1 MTNHRTGEVIQIK
14 QENGISLFDFTP
26 PRSLYWDQIV
36 ELCKSNISGLTEDG
50 ANLIQQFARNGNLFV
65 VRSNLFSLLND
76 LYQCKRMT
84 HPIAQRYITEL
95 FKSSG
100 WEAVVAFNGELSCDG
115 YVFFIKDLSSE
126 IAMRFVELCRDE
138 PIGII
143 PLSGIEIFEVMNG
156 HKPDIVESVY
166 SGVKTE

>member
-1 MTNHRTGEVIQIK
+1 
-14 QENGISLFDFTP
+14 
-26 PRSLYWDQIV
+26 
-36 ELCKSNISGLTEDG
+36 
-50 ANLIQQFARNGNLFV
+50 
-65 VRSNLFSLLND
+65 
-76 LYQCKRMT
+76 MT

-115 YVFFIKDLSSE
+115 NVFFIKDLSSDS
-126 IAMRFVELCRDE
+126 ATRFVEMMCRDE
-138 PIGII
+138 TIGII
-143 PLSGIEIFEVMNG
+143 PLSGIKIFEIMNG